1 MPLLMI
7 CEILGVFVNILTA
20 AGKYPLQA
28 CQNLLLQIQMQ
39 LSKKRKSFS
48 NSLFHFWNFH
58 HFKHFEKKKMMV
70 ITYVFPKLK
79 TAKDAIR

>member
-28 CQNLLLQIQMQ
+28 CQNLLLQIQMH

-58 HFKHFEKKKMMV
+58 QILNILKKKNDGHNLCV
-70 ITYVFPKLK
+70 SEI
-79 TAKDAIR
+79 KDCQRRD